1 MISLNGLGKI
11 NEVANILFYFIES
24 VISTLDKKC
33 LDNYMFLTFNALI
46 KLL

>member
-11 NEVANILFYFIES
+11 NEVVNILLYFIES
-24 VISTLDKKC
+24 IISTLDKKC
-33 LDNYMFLTFNALI
+33 FDNYMFLTFNVLI